1 MQTSDLRGKA
11 QHGRVSVVLRLLL
24 VEDHAAFRGALALI
38 LNRQPELK
46 VIAQCGSLAEC
57 RSLGGFADIDV
68 ALLDLYLP
76 DGDGADLIGEL
87 HQANPHVKV
96 LILTGSVESNLL
108 ERMDKVGANRLL
120 DKTKSLA
127 EIATEV
133 RHLGTRGQTL
143 SSLRRSHV

>member
-1 MQTSDLRGKA
+1 MLRI
-11 QHGRVSVVLRLLL
+11 LL

-96 LILTGSVESNLL
+96 LILTGSVEPNLL
-108 ERMDKVGANRLL
+108 ERMDKVGADGLL
-120 DKTKSLA
+120 DKSRPFA
-127 EIATEV
+127 EIAAEV